1 MTMSDL
7 ISRKAA
13 LGALNGIRSIR
24 TICGGVIGCYVSDL
38 LKYRRM
44 EQEVK

>member
-13 LGALNGIRSIR
+13 LGALNGIRGIR
-24 TICGGVIGCYVSDL
+24 TICGGVIGCYASDL
-38 LKYRRM
+38 LEYRRM

>member
-1 MTMSDL
+1 MSDL

-13 LGALNGIRSIR
+13 LGALNGSRSIQ
-24 TICGGVIGCYVSDL
+24 TICGGVIDCYVSDL
-38 LKYRRM
+38 LEYRKM